1 MIVAGLR
8 GGNGSGQPESN
19 RMTRKQFEK
28 LVAEAVN
35 GLPEAFLAR
44 LDNVDIVVEEF
55 PSQEIIEFEEL
66 ESPYDLLGYY
76 EGVPLT
82 ERDAINTPWLPD
94 RITIF
99 QAPLEALCSS
109 RAELYD
115 EIQTTIVHEVAHFFG
130 LDEDRIAELGWD

>member
-1 MIVAGLR
+1 
-8 GGNGSGQPESN
+8 
-19 RMTRKQFEK
+19 MTRKQFEK

>member
-1 MIVAGLR
+1 
-8 GGNGSGQPESN
+8 
-19 RMTRKQFEK
+19 MTRKHFEK

-35 GLPEAFLAR
+35 DLPEDFLAR

-55 PSQEIIEFEEL
+55 PSQEIMELEEL

-82 ERDAINTPWLPD
+82 ERDSGNAPWLPD

-99 QAPLEALCSS
+99 QAPLEAMCAT
-109 RAELYD
+109 RAELFD
-115 EIQTTIVHEVAHFFG
+115 EIQRTVVHEVAHFFG